1 MIRFILPLLLLTVA
15 APAAAA
21 GPPVS
26 RAIVEADGSR
36 TLVHEV
42 EVPAEP
48 REIWKAISTP
58 EGWVGWAV
66 PLARMVE
73 GEEGLLETSY
83 NPGAAPGGPDTIRQL
98 MLAAIPNRMLAFR
111 AVKGPQGFG
120 DFETFAKVVSVF
132 ELVPREK
139 SGTLVRL
146 TTAGY
151 PDSEAGRRL
160 LAFFDKGN
168 SLSLD
173 MLRRRFAEGPI
184 DWSKRLQ
191 PK

>member
-1 MIRFILPLLLLTVA
+1 MIRFILVLLLLA
-15 APAAAA
+15 SGPAFAA
-21 GPPVS
+21 GEPVS
-26 RAIVEADGSR
+26 RTIVEADGSR

-42 EVPAEP
+42 VIMAEP
-48 REIWKAISTP
+48 GAVWQAVSTP

-66 PLARMVE
+66 PVARMVE
-73 GEEGLLETSY
+73 DSVLETSY
-83 NPGAAPGGPDTIRQL
+83 NPSAAPGGPDTIRQL
-98 MLAAIPNRMLAFR
+98 MLARIPGRMLAFR
-111 AVKGPQGFG
+111 TVKAPRGFA

-132 ELVPREK
+132 ELEPRNG
-139 SGTLVRL
+139 GTLVRL

-151 PDSEAGRRL
+151 PDSDAGRRL
-160 LAFFDKGN
+160 LAFFDRGN

-191 PK
+191 SK